1 MDVLI
6 SIIDNKIQDRGITI
20 LVNMMKQNYLSLLNS
35 LYLNSMESS

>member
-1 MDVLI
+1 MNVLI

-35 LYLNSMESS
+35 LYLNSMERS